1 MSIEDQLGRTTASH
15 SPAPS
20 IRAAVDSSDSD
31 LVAAARSALGA
42 PGEYLIFKEAD
53 ELRIVALIG
62 DWTRIGRST
71 AADVRFDD
79 PTVSRRHALIIR
91 EGDQLKLVDDSSLNG
106 IFVRGERIDR
116 HALVDG
122 DSFLIG
128 RYRMNFI
135 SVTTAV
141 EAEGASAPNSLPV

>member
-1 MSIEDQLGRTTASH
+1 M
-15 SPAPS
+15 
-20 IRAAVDSSDSD
+20 
-31 LVAAARSALGA
+31 AAARSALEA
-42 PGEYLIFKEAD
+42 PGDYLVFKEVD

-79 PTVSRRHALIIR
+79 PTVSRRHALVIR

-106 IFVRGERIDR
+106 IFVDGERIDR
-116 HALVDG
+116 HTLVDG

-128 RYRMNFI
+128 RYRMDFI
-135 SVTTAV
+135 SVTTPV
-141 EAEGASAPNSLPV
+141 EAGGAAAPNSLPV

>member
-1 MSIEDQLGRTTASH
+1 MSVEDQLGRTTASH

-20 IRAAVDSSDSD
+20 KRTAGDHSDGD
-31 LVAAARSALGA
+31 LVAAARSALEA

-53 ELRIVALIG
+53 ELRIVALTG

-106 IFVRGERIDR
+106 IFVGGERIER

-135 SVTTAV
+135 SVTATV
-141 EAEGASAPNSLPV
+141 EAGGAAAPNSLPV

>member
-1 MSIEDQLGRTTASH
+1 MSTEDQLGRTTAAH

-20 IRAAVDSSDSD
+20 EQAPVDQPDGD
-31 LVAAARSALGA
+31 LIAAARIALDQ
-42 PGEYLIFKEAD
+42 PGDYLVFKEAE

-91 EGDQLKLVDDSSLNG
+91 EGDQLRLVDDSSLNG
-106 IFVRGERIDR
+106 IFVAGERIDR
-116 HALVDG
+116 YTLSDG
-122 DSFLIG
+122 DSFLVG

-135 SVTTAV
+135 SVTTTVA
-141 EAEGASAPNSLPV
+141 AEGAAPPDSLPV

>member
-1 MSIEDQLGRTTASH
+1 MSVEDQLGGTTASH

-20 IRAAVDSSDSD
+20 ARTAGDPSDGD
-31 LVAAARSALGA
+31 LVAAARSALEA
-42 PGEYLIFKEAD
+42 PGDYLVFKEVD

-79 PTVSRRHALIIR
+79 PTVSRRHALVIR

-106 IFVRGERIDR
+106 IFVDDERIDR
-116 HALVDG
+116 HTLVDG

-128 RYRMNFI
+128 RYRMDFI
-135 SVTTAV
+135 SVTTPV
-141 EAEGASAPNSLPV
+141 EAGAAAAPNSLPV